1 MDLQTQQLTLCDL
14 VIVSG
19 TVMSTDIH
27 TLERTLQR
35 FLIVGRYHILLDLQ
49 DCNYIGSAGL
59 SMLISFANSCRRW
72 KRGDLFL
79 VAPHAYVQNLLE
91 IAGLQSEEHS
101 FFRTFKTREEGL
113 NAFGESAF
121 SSQVP

>member
-19 TVMSTDIH
+19 TVMSNDIPK
-27 TLERTLQR
+27 LEQTLQR
-35 FLIVGRYHILLDLQ
+35 YLIVGRYQILLDLQ

-59 SMLISFANSCRRW
+59 SMLISFANNCRRW

-91 IAGLQSEEHS
+91 IAGLQSDGHS

-113 NAFGESAF
+113 NAFGESAL
-121 SSQVP
+121 SNQAL